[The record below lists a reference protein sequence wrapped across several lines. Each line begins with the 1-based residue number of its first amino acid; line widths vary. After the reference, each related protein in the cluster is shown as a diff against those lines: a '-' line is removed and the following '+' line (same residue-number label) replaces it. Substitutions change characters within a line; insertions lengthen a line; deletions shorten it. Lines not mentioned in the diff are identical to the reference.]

1 MTITLISLVN
11 AVAQFF
17 AALAQLLMALHA
29 CGVRWRR

>member
-1 MTITLISLVN
+1 MTITVILLIN

-17 AALAQLLMALHA
+17 AALAQLLAALHA